1 MCLVALKCAEMCSP
15 LCWISCIVNGVMAE
29 FSLFSLMVYALLR
42 KILCYLFVWTF
53 FEENFVHE
61 HFLSAIFYMFSNC
74 ALLLSAHSCV
84 CVCVC
89 VCAISSWHRHRRYVS
104 LCQFVRPTLPCTG
117 DVSICNDVMIISNSK
132 EVMEFLCSGCSEP
145 FWCSP
150 FDLQDFEGTNPDI
163 FTFFQDIAEIRH
175 RWLFRTRPYSM
186 SSQKFL
192 YFFFKVKNNLVNK
205 IDTASL
211 EPWSTLLKMGP
222 LLESFGA
229 IVELVDNGVLGLL

>member
-89 VCAISSWHRHRRYVS
+89 VCVCAISSWHRHRRYVS
-104 LCQFVRPTLPCTG
+104 LCQFVCPTLPCTG
-117 DVSICNDVMIISNSK
+117 DVSICNDVSFQIPKRWWNFFVADAVSLFDAVHLIYKISKVHILIS
-132 EVMEFLCSGCSEP
+132 L
-145 FWCSP
+145 
-150 FDLQDFEGTNPDI
+150 
-163 FTFFQDIAEIRH
+163 H
-175 RWLFRTRPYSM
+175 
-186 SSQKFL
+186 SSR
-192 YFFFKVKNNLVNK
+192 
-205 IDTASL
+205 
-211 EPWSTLLKMGP
+211 TLLR
-222 LLESFGA
+222 
-229 IVELVDNGVLGLL
+229 